1 MTGHTPQKLPAK
13 AAISCIIAYTRR
25 LPPHVLSYGTTN
37 LPDCQGKFYT
47 FLNLIVGGVA
57 RTTHLSAETNRKRN
71 LLPPAKENVNTA
83 ALQTKQGRC
92 PTPGAQSRRSVTLLR
107 QSKFFH
113 LRQVLGQNAQGLLV
127 RAVPGPS
134 VHLLGGNQPGMKQ
147 AADVPAHPTQVQ
159 LQLLGQLP
167 GGHGPVQHGP

>member
-25 LPPHVLSYGTTN
+25 LPPHVPSYGTTN

-47 FLNLIVGGVA
+47 FLNLIVGGAA
-57 RTTHLSAETNRKRN
+57 RTTHLSAEINRKRN
-71 LLPPAKENVNTA
+71 LLPLAKENVNAA

-92 PTPGAQSRRSVTLLR
+92 PAPGAQSRRSVTLLR
-107 QSKFFH
+107 QLKFFH
-113 LRQVLGQNAQGLLV
+113 LRQVLGQNAQGFLV
-127 RAVPGPS
+127 RAVPVPS

-147 AADVPAHPTQVQ
+147 VADVPAHPTQVQ
-159 LQLLGQLP
+159 LQPLGQLP